1 VGGKQ
6 NILQDLNNT
15 LKAYIYNMA
24 KDFEGTCNIIYYEGH
39 ENSRR
44 NVINRKTLV
53 AVDTKYKF

>member
-15 LKAYIYNMA
+15 LIVYIYYMV
-24 KDFEGTCNIIYYEGH
+24 KDFEGTCNIIYEGH
-39 ENSRR
+39 ENSHT